1 MLSIASAFLLNVL
14 INLMANIAQFIVMA
28 AHTEPQFCSLMII
41 YDRRADMLRYATLCI
56 YLWFYN
62 LGRRF
67 YAYYWHEF
75 RDMLVRD

>member
-1 MLSIASAFLLNVL
+1 M
-14 INLMANIAQFIVMA
+14 
-28 AHTEPQFCSLMII
+28 
-41 YDRRADMLRYATLCI
+41 ADMLCYATLCI

-75 RDMLVRD
+75 RNKLIFSIYTRL